1 MKACLSGTGRVQY
14 LLLLACCLFSLV
26 PLSHC
31 ETCPPGWQKGYND
44 TVCLTLVTNSS
55 VWSDSENA
63 CKAQGGQLASLNTL
77 DEFYYVQAIC
87 GAGTLDGC
95 WVGGQ
100 ELLQAQNG
108 AIQWKWSNCDTIHDV
123 DQPWVPILSN
133 GSCTATACPNPA
145 APRLCTV
152 VTRAGVKWDLC
163 SSTHSFLCAIGQES
177 ECKAP
182 KPTHREY
189 TIILISVCTILAFT
203 TTAIVAFLL
212 AYRRSKRRRRSRR
225 RKLAELSSA
234 SGLLQPAF
242 RLYTIRE
249 LEVMTGIFSEAN
261 LLGSRQ
267 KDMGGT
273 YRGTLPD
280 GTLVAV
286 KKLQRTPLQSQK
298 EFVYDVLR
306 IARLKQPNLVAVRG
320 CAYENRQGYIVYE
333 FLANGSLEQWLHTRP
348 AGAQALDWDQRV
360 RIATTLAQGLSYLHD
375 TLKPQV
381 VHKDVRA
388 SNVLLDELFDA
399 HILGVGLSRLVLREA
414 TVGHTVI
421 AGTYGYLAPEFV
433 YRNELT
439 TKSDVY
445 SYGVLLLELIT
456 GRKPTA
462 DGVEPSDWQSTFEW
476 ATPLVQAQ
484 RFTELLDPTIQTI
497 PDVAQIQCCV
507 DLVYACT
514 QHVPASRPRMS
525 YVAHQLMELRQ
536 GLVPRPLSRTQTPP
550 PRPPAVSR
558 AEHTGELMNLISN
571 QGDNTSSIEIEIT
584 EVPS

>member
-14 LLLLACCLFSLV
+14 LLLACCLFHLV

-31 ETCPPGWQKGYND
+31 GTCPSGWQKGYNED
-44 TVCLTLVTNSS
+44 VCLSLMINLST
-55 VWSDSENA
+55 WSDSETA
-63 CKAQGGQLASLNTL
+63 CKAKGGHLASLNTL
-77 DEFYYVQAIC
+77 DEFYFVQAIC
-87 GAGTLDGC
+87 GAGALDGC

-100 ELLQAQNG
+100 EILQAENG
-108 AIQWKWSNCDTIHDV
+108 VRQWKWSYCETTHDI
-123 DQPWVPILSN
+123 DLLWVPPLPN
-133 GSCTATACPNPA
+133 GSCTGTTCSNPA
-145 APRLCTV
+145 SPLLCTV
-152 VTRAGVKWDLC
+152 VTRAGVKWDFC
-163 SSTHSFLCAIGQES
+163 SSSHSFLCAIGPES
-177 ECKAP
+177 ECTSP
-182 KPTHREY
+182 NQSHREY
-189 TIILISVCTILAFT
+189 TIILISVCTILAVT

-225 RKLAELSSA
+225 CKLAELSSA

-249 LEVMTGIFSEAN
+249 LEAMTGNFSEAN
-261 LLGSRQ
+261 LLGSSQDANR
-267 KDMGGT
+267 GT
-273 YRGTLPD
+273 YRGVLSD

-286 KKLQRTPLQSQK
+286 KRFQRTPLQSQK

-333 FLANGSLEQWLHTRP
+333 YLPNGSLDQRLHYRSP
-348 AGAQALDWDQRV
+348 VVPALDWDQRM
-360 RIATTLAQGLSYLHD
+360 RIATTLAQGLAYLHD
-375 TLKPQV
+375 ILKPHV
-381 VHKDVRA
+381 VHRDVRA
-388 SNVLLDELFDA
+388 SNVLLDEHFDA

-414 TVGHTVI
+414 TVGRTVI

-439 TKSDVY
+439 TRSDVY

-456 GRKPTA
+456 GRKPTV
-462 DGVEPSDWQSTFEW
+462 DGAEPSEWQSTFEW

-484 RFTELLDPTIQTI
+484 RFLELLDPTIQTI
-497 PDVAQIQCCV
+497 PDIAQIQCCV

-525 YVAHQLMELRQ
+525 YVVHQLMQLRQ
-536 GLVPRPLSRTQTPP
+536 GLVPLLLNRAQNPTPRPLVNS
-550 PRPPAVSR
+550 S
-558 AEHTGELMNLISN
+558 EHINVANL
-571 QGDNTSSIEIEIT
+571 GDNTSSVEIEIT
-584 EVPS
+584 EVLS

>member
-14 LLLLACCLFSLV
+14 LLLACCFFYCVADSR
-26 PLSHC
+26 C
-31 ETCPPGWQKGYND
+31 ACPPGWLTGSNE
-44 TVCLTLVTNSS
+44 TVCFSLMKNHSS
-55 VWSDSENA
+55 WSESESA
-63 CKAQGGQLASLNTL
+63 CKANGGYLASLNSL
-77 DEFYYVQAIC
+77 DEFYFVQAVC
-87 GAGTLDGC
+87 GASAADGC

-100 ELLQAQNG
+100 ELPQDQNSV
-108 AIQWKWSNCDTIHDV
+108 IQWKWSDCDTSHYIDL
-123 DQPWVPILSN
+123 PWVPSPSN
-133 GSCTATACPNPA
+133 SSCMAPICPDPAT
-145 APRLCTV
+145 PRLCTV

-163 SSTHSFLCAIGQES
+163 SSSHSFLCAIGQES
-177 ECKAP
+177 ECKDP
-182 KPTHREY
+182 KSSHREY
-189 TIILISVCTILAFT
+189 TIILISVCTILAVT

-225 RKLAELSSA
+225 RKLAELSSS
-234 SGLLQPAF
+234 SGLLRPAF

-249 LEVMTGIFSEAN
+249 LEVMTEYFSEAN

-267 KDMGGT
+267 KENGGV
-273 YRGTLPD
+273 YRGTLAD
-280 GTLVAV
+280 GTTVAV
-286 KKLQRTPLQSQK
+286 KRLQRTPLQSQK

-306 IARLKQPNLVAVRG
+306 IARLKQLNLVAVRG

-333 FLANGSLEQWLHTRP
+333 FFPNGSLDQWLHNKSSE
-348 AGAQALDWDQRV
+348 AQALDWGQRI
-360 RIATTLAQGLSYLHD
+360 RIATTLAQGLAYLHD
-375 TLKPQV
+375 TLKPHV
-381 VHKDVRA
+381 VHRDVRA
-388 SNVLLDELFDA
+388 SNVLLDEHFDA

-456 GRKPTA
+456 GRKPTV
-462 DGVEPSDWQSTFEW
+462 DGAEPSDWQSTFEW

-484 RFTELLDPTIQTI
+484 RFLELLDPTIQTI

-525 YVAHQLMELRQ
+525 YVVHQLMQLRQ
-536 GLVPRPLSRTQTPP
+536 GLVPLPLSRAQNPP
-550 PRPPAVSR
+550 PRSPVNR
-558 AEHTGELMNLISN
+558 VEYMNIVN
-571 QGDNTSSIEIEIT
+571 QGDNTSLIEIENSD
-584 EVPS
+584 VPF